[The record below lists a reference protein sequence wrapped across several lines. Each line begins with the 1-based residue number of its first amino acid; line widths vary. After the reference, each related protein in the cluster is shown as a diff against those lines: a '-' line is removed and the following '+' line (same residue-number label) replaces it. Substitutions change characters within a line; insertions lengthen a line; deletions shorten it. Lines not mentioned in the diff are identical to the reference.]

1 MNYRHGF
8 HAGNFADVFKHAL
21 LTRILV
27 YLARKQAPFRVIDT
41 HAGEGAYDLADD
53 AAQRTREWRDGV
65 GRLCDLADL
74 ADPADAPAR
83 DLLQPWLD
91 ILGPFDADGRPKL
104 YPGSPLLAARLM
116 REQDRAIFCELRPDA
131 YAALRWRFARDP
143 RIKTLHLDGYMG
155 LGAFTP
161 PKEKRGLVLIDPPFE
176 RPDEFAALFA
186 AFEAAYRKWPTGV
199 YALWHPVKDPAK
211 AQRFYAAFAQHDIRR
226 ALRLSLR
233 VGGAGA
239 GEQTG
244 AGAGEGA
251 GERAGLRETGLVI
264 VNPPFVLAAE
274 AGVLLPFLAERLAQ
288 GAGAGYDIDWLTGE
302 QGGPPGA

>member
-27 YLARKQAPFRVIDT
+27 YLARKEAPFRVIDT

-65 GRLCDLADL
+65 GRLSDHAVLAE
-74 ADPADAPAR
+74 APTPAR

-91 ILGPFDADGRPKL
+91 ILGPFDADGRPKR

-116 REQDRAIFCELRPDA
+116 RGQDRAIFCELRPDA

-143 RIKTLHLDGYMG
+143 RIKTLHLDGYRG

-176 RPDEFAALFA
+176 RIDEFAALFA

-199 YALWHPVKDPAK
+199 YALWHPVKDAAK
-211 AQRFYAAFAQHDIRR
+211 AQSFYAAFAQHDIRR

-233 VGGAGA
+233 VGCVGG
-239 GEQTG
+239 
-244 AGAGEGA
+244 
-251 GERAGLRETGLVI
+251 GERASEGAGLRETGLVI
-264 VNPPFVLAAE
+264 VNPPFVLADE
-274 AGVLLPFLAERLAQ
+274 ARVLLPFLAARLAQ
-288 GAGAGYDIDWLTGE
+288 GAGAGYAIDWLTGE
-302 QGGPPGA
+302 